1 MSEAVATMAGS
12 RTMPWGRNVL
22 LEVRRYRLAG
32 VSVLVLV
39 LVTLVAIFAPWVAPY
54 SPTSFGGVPLSPPSG
69 AHLLGTDE
77 LGRDVL
83 SRVMYGGRISMSV
96 AIGSVLLG
104 GFVGTAL
111 GLVSGY
117 VGGVIDN
124 LLMRLMDALL
134 AFPSLVV
141 AIVLVTALK
150 ASLQNVI
157 IAIAIT
163 AIPTYARLMRGQVL
177 VTKERE
183 YIEAARA
190 LGLGELRIMARH
202 VTPNSVQ
209 IVIIQASINAAGAI
223 LTEASLSFLGFG
235 VPPPTPT
242 WGGLLHDS
250 YPLLQVAPWIAI
262 VAGAAISVAS
272 LSFTFIGNAVRDLLD
287 PRARI
292 F

>member
-1 MSEAVATMAGS
+1 MAGS

>member
-1 MSEAVATMAGS
+1 
-12 RTMPWGRNVL
+12 
-22 LEVRRYRLAG
+22 
-32 VSVLVLV
+32 
-39 LVTLVAIFAPWVAPY
+39 
-54 SPTSFGGVPLSPPSG
+54 
-69 AHLLGTDE
+69 
-77 LGRDVL
+77 
-83 SRVMYGGRISMSV
+83 
-96 AIGSVLLG
+96 
-104 GFVGTAL
+104 
-111 GLVSGY
+111 
-117 VGGVIDN
+117 
-124 LLMRLMDALL
+124 
-134 AFPSLVV
+134 LVV

-287 PRARI
+287 PKARN

>member
-1 MSEAVATMAGS
+1 
-12 RTMPWGRNVL
+12 
-22 LEVRRYRLAG
+22 
-32 VSVLVLV
+32 
-39 LVTLVAIFAPWVAPY
+39 
-54 SPTSFGGVPLSPPSG
+54 
-69 AHLLGTDE
+69 
-77 LGRDVL
+77 
-83 SRVMYGGRISMSV
+83 MYGGRISMSV

-287 PRARI
+287 PKARI